1 MTDFSMPIFTLLQ
14 SLSGATEN
22 LPSPFSG
29 GHDPQLSNSQE
40 AVRQEHR
47 PVIGQWPLKSN

>member
-22 LPSPFSG
+22 LSSPFSG

-40 AVRQEHR
+40 GVRKEHR
-47 PVIGQWPLKSN
+47 LVIGQWPLKSN

>member
-22 LPSPFSG
+22 LSSPFSG
-29 GHDPQLSNSQE
+29 GRDPQLSNSQE
-40 AVRQEHR
+40 GVRKEHR
-47 PVIGQWPLKSN
+47 LVIGQWPLKSN